1 MDPETK
7 EVQGIPTGKKDYP
20 GRGARYKTKRSMIS
34 QKRLAFSIIFIAEI
48 INYILRKVSN
58 LTCGIV
64 NSVLHFLSIPF
75 AETVKTGLRKLSILC
90 CKKQSVL
97 YLRRYDLSSF
107 PI

>member
-1 MDPETK
+1 
-7 EVQGIPTGKKDYP
+7 
-20 GRGARYKTKRSMIS
+20 MIS
-34 QKRLAFSIIFIAEI
+34 QKRLAFSIISIAGF

-90 CKKQSVL
+90 CKKHL
-97 YLRRYDLSSF
+97 IPKLFIAKALM
-107 PI
+107 